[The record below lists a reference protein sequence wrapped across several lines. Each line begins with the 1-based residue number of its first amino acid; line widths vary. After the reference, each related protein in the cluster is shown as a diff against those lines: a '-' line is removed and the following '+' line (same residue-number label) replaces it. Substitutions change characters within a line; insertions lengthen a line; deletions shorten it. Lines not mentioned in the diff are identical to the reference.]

1 MTSFPKVRTLWILG
15 VMLVCIGALFH
26 SHAESW
32 ATSIVATNLS
42 SDGKMLVVDYPL
54 DHLFQDSGIAMMGLG
69 AIAFTLGVIGWLY
82 PPHEGRTPARS

>member
-1 MTSFPKVRTLWILG
+1 MG

-42 SDGKMLVVDYPL
+42 SDGKMAVVDYSL
-54 DHLFQDSGIAMMGLG
+54 KGLFQDGGIAMMGFG
-69 AIAFTLGVIGWLY
+69 AIAFTLGIVGWIY
-82 PPHEGRTPARS
+82 PPRDH